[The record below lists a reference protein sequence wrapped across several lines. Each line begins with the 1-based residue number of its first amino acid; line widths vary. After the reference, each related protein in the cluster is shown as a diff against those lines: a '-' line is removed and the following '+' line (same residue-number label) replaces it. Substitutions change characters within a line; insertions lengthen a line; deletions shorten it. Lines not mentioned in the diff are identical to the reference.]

1 MAEKTPTR
9 SGTMKGWPAIFKIP
23 LTPKNN
29 PTASKIKQNPMIK
42 SAKIRLL
49 LKALALLLRAARAL
63 LLAAAERAAAPE
75 TLPFFCGLPKA
86 PAPFFL
92 CLSINVPL
100 SRRQPHKLHLL
111 TLESA
116 TPSPLNTSQTFSEP
130 LSPAAGWSYPLRRF
144 LKAPPGP

>member
-1 MAEKTPTR
+1 
-9 SGTMKGWPAIFKIP
+9 
-23 LTPKNN
+23 
-29 PTASKIKQNPMIK
+29 MIK

-86 PAPFFL
+86 PAPFLL

-130 LSPAAGWSYPLRRF
+130 LSPGCGLVISTPQIFKSSTGSIELPPLRNLLYF
-144 LKAPPGP
+144 STISGSPSMIFWLIAIAAENPVAY